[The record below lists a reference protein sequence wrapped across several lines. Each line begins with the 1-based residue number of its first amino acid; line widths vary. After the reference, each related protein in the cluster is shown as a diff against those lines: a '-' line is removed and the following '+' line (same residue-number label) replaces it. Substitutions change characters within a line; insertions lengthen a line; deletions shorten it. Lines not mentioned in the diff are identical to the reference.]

1 MRECFQ
7 ITFLLQVKWEMMGG
21 GDHRGNK
28 IKEWMNSILNQVKSV
43 TFAIVVPIKSGLY
56 NF

>member
-7 ITFLLQVKWEMMGG
+7 IIFLLQVKWEMMG

>member
-1 MRECFQ
+1 
-7 ITFLLQVKWEMMGG
+7 MMG

-56 NF
+56 NFQGGSIKLIKDIHVE